1 MDVKK
6 ILQNCPDGRELYSV
20 VYGKCQVVKQ
30 TFSILIP
37 VKYKGYLGEE
47 AIGYFH
53 EDGAYFEGGECCI
66 FPSKEERDWNNWA
79 VLVQVGDI
87 VKMKDGTLR
96 QFVKCFDC
104 QKIERWATKA
114 ECKEYAR
121 QNACSWTPTECKA
134 GDPVLA
140 YWNDTSGW
148 TLETFSHTRHGE
160 DDLQV
165 FLSGHN
171 GLFLN
176 RLILPFND
184 QTRHLLGTI
193 EDAPLAFKWWK

>member
-6 ILQNCPDGRELYSV
+6 FLENCPDGRVLYSSVFGEV
-20 VYGKCQVVKQ
+20 VYEYGGYSLIMTKRKCQ
-30 TFSILIP
+30 
-37 VKYKGYLGEE
+37 
-47 AIGYFH
+47 
-53 EDGAYFEGGECCI
+53 DGRTDSCSFFANGTYGEGGECCL

-96 QFVKCFDC
+96 QFVQCFDRK
-104 QKIERWATKA
+104 QIERWATKE

-121 QNACSWTPTECKA
+121 QNACSWTPKECKV

-140 YWNDTSGW
+140 YWNGNSGW
-148 TLETFSHTRHGE
+148 TLETFSHTRHVD

-165 FLSGHN
+165 FISGHHGVYCN
-171 GLFLN
+171 KS
-176 RLILPFND
+176 ILPFND
-184 QTRHLLGTI
+184 QTRHLLGTT